1 MKEMELT
8 ELKLALHQLDILRQQ
23 YDVQT
28 KPLIKIRTDFIQEVE
43 EWFELYFIN
52 EDSKLSDEIK
62 KKYYDEYSDVEI
74 ENNKVKFTIGEW
86 DYESVFIQYFKC
98 EVPVDEILDVV
109 NNKKSL
115 WDYKPNTEVEYI

>member
-8 ELKLALHQLDILRQQ
+8 ELKLALHQLDVLRQQ
-23 YDVQT
+23 YDIQT

-43 EWFELYFIN
+43 KWFELYFIN

-74 ENNKVKFTIGEW
+74 ENDKVKFIIGEW

-115 WDYKPNTEVEYI
+115 WEYKPNTEVEYI

>member
-28 KPLIKIRTDFIQEVE
+28 KPLIKIRTDFLQEVE
-43 EWFELYFIN
+43 KWFEMDFIAK
-52 EDSKLSDEIK
+52 DSKLPEEIK
-62 KKYYDEYSDVEI
+62 NKYYGEYSNVEVEGDKI
-74 ENNKVKFTIGEW
+74 KFEIGEW
-86 DYESVFIQYFKC
+86 EYDTFIQYFKC

>member
-1 MKEMELT
+1 MTEDKLT
-8 ELKLALHQLDILRQQ
+8 ALKLALSQMDVLVKQ
-23 YDVQT
+23 YNEQI
-28 KPLIKIRTDFIQEVE
+28 KPLIKIRIDFLQEVE
-43 EWFELYFIN
+43 KWFELYFIN

-62 KKYYDEYSDVEI
+62 KKYYNECSDVEI
-74 ENNKVKFTIGEW
+74 ENDKVKFTIGEW

>member
-8 ELKLALHQLDILRQQ
+8 ELKLALHQLDVLRQQ

-28 KPLIKIRTDFIQEVE
+28 KPLIKIRTDFIQEIE
-43 EWFELYFIN
+43 KWFELYFIN

-74 ENNKVKFTIGEW
+74 ENDKVKFTIGEW
-86 DYESVFIQYFKC
+86 EYDTFIQYFKC

-115 WDYKPNTEVEYI
+115 WDYKPDTEVEYI